1 MRSRAALSVLLF
13 QDILVAPIL
22 IFVGF
27 ANIEAGQ
34 DVTKILL
41 EALFNG
47 VIAIIVIVII
57 GRFGLRHMFRLAAA
71 AGGRDFLMALTL
83 LTVVGAA
90 AITATAVAT
99 LPSSVP

>member
-1 MRSRAALSVLLF
+1 MQLLIEQKQAAQPVGRAALSVLLF

-47 VIAIIVIVII
+47 VIAII
-57 GRFGLRHMFRLAAA
+57 
-71 AGGRDFLMALTL
+71 
-83 LTVVGAA
+83 
-90 AITATAVAT
+90 
-99 LPSSVP
+99 